1 MPEAFDIQLSQKNA
15 GTRQA
20 VRLSTSSSA
29 ALITL
34 LSAAPKRR
42 QFPNNV
48 MHSRQKEKSLVQSLG
63 SPEHSRGHQLPA
75 QRPRS
80 KEGAESSYSTQRE
93 GCKAGLLTAKK
104 KGLNVPPDSELGKAQ
119 GVSLGHTFLVSIP
132 GPPHKPAHVSALS
145 LRDSDWAVL
154 VWLTNSISPFFRD
167 YVFQLLA
174 RTGRKLTRVPVVGCD
189 APSRSPSHHGRLC
202 CCCSL
207 YLPTKC
213 RSAFPR

>member
-1 MPEAFDIQLSQKNA
+1 MPDEAKRKKPRA
-15 GTRQA
+15 KPRQSRA
-20 VRLSTSSSA
+20 HA
-29 ALITL
+29 W
-34 LSAAPKRR
+34 APATCTAPQVKRR
-42 QFPNNV
+42 
-48 MHSRQKEKSLVQSLG
+48 SREQLQYTKGRLQSWPTDG
-63 SPEHSRGHQLPA
+63 
-75 QRPRS
+75 
-80 KEGAESSYSTQRE
+80 
-93 GCKAGLLTAKK
+93 KK
-104 KGLNVPPDSELGKAQ
+104 KDLNVPPDSELGKAQ